1 MCSLCS
7 QSGAQ
12 RATILVA
19 RVSLLLEVQWP
30 DERASGSEFDDEYIG
45 VKAWKAKFPI
55 SPENTERA
63 FLRFTGWPNMV
74 SMERAIAEENRK
86 KKMNRRFFDVLE
98 GFGDFA
104 DKQIKEF
111 AV

>member
-1 MCSLCS
+1 
-7 QSGAQ
+7 
-12 RATILVA
+12 
-19 RVSLLLEVQWP
+19 
-30 DERASGSEFDDEYIG
+30 
-45 VKAWKAKFPI
+45 
-55 SPENTERA
+55 
-63 FLRFTGWPNMV
+63 
-74 SMERAIAEENRK
+74 MERAIAEENRK